1 MCLCHIASHQETFWR
16 ISLYAFTILQ
26 VIIIVT
32 NTFLTIVFIITIII
46 SNDVVEIHINIV
58 FF

>member
-1 MCLCHIASHQETFWR
+1 MCLCHIASHQEMFWS
-16 ISLYAFTILQ
+16 ISLCVFTILQ
-26 VIIIVT
+26 VIIIIT

-46 SNDVVEIHINIV
+46 SNDVVEIHINIA